1 MGGVWEVCQPRS
13 VRVCLIYVFV
23 EGLVERLRLGQ
34 LVHLASE
41 TKADQGGHSKAARS
55 PSRTCAGAACLI
67 GLLGVGLEDPEEG
80 RFGGYFTPSA
90 GTPHPVGATAGA
102 TRNALGVF
110 SPLQIKA

>member
-1 MGGVWEVCQPRS
+1 VGGVWEVCQPRS

-34 LVHLASE
+34 FVHLAPE

-67 GLLGVGLEDPEEG
+67 GLLCVGLEDPEEG
-80 RFGGYFTPSA
+80 LAAISRRVTASHIRWEIHPQRVERFQSCTD
-90 GTPHPVGATAGA
+90 
-102 TRNALGVF
+102 
-110 SPLQIKA
+110 